1 MNTDSNS
8 NSNSSS
14 PTVRTITLTGRPP
27 VRVDDADWPMLA
39 VGSWDRHDGQVAYQ
53 ANRKWRLWVRVR
65 EHADGRRI
73 VYAKYTFDSHFR
85 HETDIDIAVGR
96 LVGKDDDLIA
106 AIERVGD
113 DLRER
118 DLGEGEAHLR
128 AVLDEVIA
136 DLPAEEL

>member
-8 NSNSSS
+8 SSSS

-27 VRVDDADWPMLA
+27 VRVDDADWPVIA

-53 ANRKWRLWVRVR
+53 ANRKWRLWIRVR
-65 EHADGRRI
+65 ENADGRRI
-73 VYAKYTFDSHFR
+73 VYGKYSYDTLFR
-85 HETDIDIAVGR
+85 HEADVEISVGR
-96 LVGKDDDLIA
+96 LVGKDDDLVA

-128 AVLDEVIA
+128 AVLDEVVA
-136 DLPAEEL
+136 DLPAEDL